1 MIALASGAIA
11 LATVPVV
18 PIGAPI
24 LIGGLTAVAVLLVVD
39 R

>member
-1 MIALASGAIA
+1 VIA

-18 PIGAPI
+18 PVGAPI
-24 LIGGLTAVAVLLVVD
+24 LIGGLTAVALLLVLE